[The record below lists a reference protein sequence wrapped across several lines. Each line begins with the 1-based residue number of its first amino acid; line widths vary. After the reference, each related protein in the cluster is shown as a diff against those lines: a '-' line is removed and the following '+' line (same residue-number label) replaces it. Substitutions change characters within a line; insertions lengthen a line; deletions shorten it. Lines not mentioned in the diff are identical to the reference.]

1 MGRKPKYS
9 AEQKVQACEDYLSG
23 KKSARQIARELGM
36 GKQGRVR
43 VREWVNMY
51 KKHGS
56 EIFNNKPHNRSYS
69 KEFKE
74 KVVREYLSGQGSLN
88 NLMAKYGIPSKE
100 TIRDWI
106 SMYNKH
112 IEMKDYDPKPEV
124 YMAESRKTTLEER
137 KEIVKYC
144 LEHDRDIKTTASL
157 YKCSYQQVRSWVLK
171 YEENGEDGLLDRRG
185 KRKTEDELSELE
197 KAQRKIA
204 QLDREKEEFRKKY
217 ELLKKAE
224 QLERW

>member
-1 MGRKPKYS
+1 MGRKAKYS
-9 AEQKVQACEDYLSG
+9 AEQKIQACEDYLSG
-23 KKSARQIARELGM
+23 KKTAKQIAMELGM
-36 GKQGRVR
+36 GNGGAHKIRLWARICRV
-43 VREWVNMY
+43 N
-51 KKHGS
+51 GS
-56 EIFNNKPHNRSYS
+56 EVFQDKPHNKSYS

-74 KVVREYLSGQGSLN
+74 KVVKEYLAGQGSLN
-88 NLMAKYGIPSKE
+88 DLTAKYGIPSSE
-100 TIRDWI
+100 TIRRWI

-137 KEIVKYC
+137 KEIVKHC

-204 QLDREKEEFRKKY
+204 QLEREKEEFRRKY

>member
-1 MGRKPKYS
+1 MGRKAKYS
-9 AEQKVQACEDYLSG
+9 AEQKLKACEDYLSG
-23 KKSARQIARELGM
+23 KKSAKQISMELGM
-36 GKQGRVR
+36 GNSGAHKIRLWARICRV
-43 VREWVNMY
+43 N
-51 KKHGS
+51 GS
-56 EIFNNKPHNRSYS
+56 EVFNDKPHNRSYS
-69 KEFKE
+69 KELKE
-74 KVVREYLSGQGSLN
+74 KVVKEYLAGQGSLID
-88 NLMAKYGIPSKE
+88 LTAKYGIPSSE
-100 TIRDWI
+100 TIRRWI

-112 IEMKDYDPKPEV
+112 MEIKDYDPKPEV
-124 YMAESRKTTLEER
+124 YMAKSRTTTLEER

-157 YKCSYQQVRSWVLK
+157 YKCSYHQVRSWVLK
-171 YEENGEDGLLDRRG
+171 YEEDGEDGLLDRRG

-204 QLDREKEEFRKKY
+204 QLEREKEEFRKKY

>member
-1 MGRKPKYS
+1 MGRKAKYS
-9 AEQKVQACEDYLSG
+9 TKQKVQACEDYLSG
-23 KKSARQIARELGM
+23 RKSAVQISRELGM
-36 GKQGRVR
+36 GKRGPVR

-51 KKHGS
+51 KKHGR

-74 KVVREYLSGQGSLN
+74 KVAREYLSGQGSLN

-124 YMAESRKTTLEER
+124 YMSESRKTTLEER

-185 KRKTEDELSELE
+185 KRKDEDELTELE

-204 QLDREKEEFRKKY
+204 QLEREKEEFRKKY

>member
-1 MGRKPKYS
+1 MGRKAKYS
-9 AEQKVQACEDYLSG
+9 TKQKVQACEDYLSG
-23 KKSARQIARELGM
+23 RKSARQIARELGIKH
-36 GKQGRVR
+36 GNVR

-51 KKHGS
+51 KKHGR

-124 YMAESRKTTLEER
+124 YMSESRKTTLEER

-157 YKCSYQQVRSWVLK
+157 YKCSYHQVRSWVLK

-185 KRKTEDELSELE
+185 KRKDEDELTELE

-204 QLDREKEEFRKKY
+204 QLEREKEEFRKKY

>member
-1 MGRKPKYS
+1 MS
-9 AEQKVQACEDYLSG
+9 
-23 KKSARQIARELGM
+23 QIVRELGM
-36 GKQGRVR
+36 GKQGNVR
-43 VREWVNMY
+43 VYVWVRMY

-56 EIFNNKPHNRSYS
+56 EIFNDKPHNRSYS

-74 KVVREYLSGQGSLN
+74 KVVREYLAGHGSLSD
-88 NLMAKYGIPSKE
+88 LQIKYGIPSME
-100 TIRDWI
+100 TIRNWI

-171 YEENGEDGLLDRRG
+171 YEENGDDGLLDRRG
-185 KRKTEDELSELE
+185 KRKDEDELTELE

-204 QLDREKEEFRKKY
+204 QLEREKEEFRKKY

>member
-1 MGRKPKYS
+1 MGRKTKYS

-23 KKSARQIARELGM
+23 KKTTGQIARELGM
-36 GKQGRVR
+36 GNYGDDVIRDWAR
-43 VREWVNMY
+43 IYRIN
-51 KKHGS
+51 GS
-56 EIFNNKPHNRSYS
+56 EIFNDKPHNRSYS

-74 KVVREYLSGQGSLN
+74 KVVKEYLAGQGSLN
-88 NLMAKYGIPSKE
+88 DLMAKYGIPSRE

-124 YMAESRKTTLEER
+124 YMSESRKTTLEER

-185 KRKTEDELSELE
+185 KRKDEDELTELE

-204 QLDREKEEFRKKY
+204 QLEREKEEFRKKY

>member
-1 MGRKPKYS
+1 MGRKAKYS
-9 AEQKVQACEDYLSG
+9 AEQKIQACEEYLSG

-36 GKQGRVR
+36 GKQGCVR

-51 KKHGS
+51 KKHGR
-56 EIFNNKPHNRSYS
+56 EIFNNKPYNRSYS

-74 KVVREYLSGQGSLN
+74 KVVREYLYGQGSLN
-88 NLMAKYGIPSKE
+88 NLMAKYGIPSSE
-100 TIRDWI
+100 TIRRWI

-112 IEMKDYDPKPEV
+112 MEIKDYDPKPEV
-124 YMAESRKTTLEER
+124 YMAKSRTTTLEER

-157 YKCSYQQVRSWVLK
+157 YKCSYHQVRSWVLK

-185 KRKTEDELSELE
+185 KRKDEDELTELE
-197 KAQRKIA
+197 KAQRQIA
-204 QLDREKEEFRKKY
+204 QLEKEKEEFRKKY

>member
-1 MGRKPKYS
+1 MGRKAKYRT
-9 AEQKVQACEDYLSG
+9 EQKIQACEDYLSG
-23 KKSARQIARELGM
+23 KKTAKQIAMELGM
-36 GKQGRVR
+36 GNGGAHKIRLWARICRV
-43 VREWVNMY
+43 N
-51 KKHGS
+51 GS
-56 EIFNNKPHNRSYS
+56 EVFQDKPHNKSYS

-74 KVVREYLSGQGSLN
+74 KVVKEYLAGQGSLN
-88 NLMAKYGIPSKE
+88 NLMAKYCIPSSE
-100 TIRDWI
+100 TIRRWI

-197 KAQRKIA
+197 KAHRKIA
-204 QLDREKEEFRKKY
+204 QLEREKEEFRKKY

>member
-1 MGRKPKYS
+1 MGRKAKYS
-9 AEQKVQACEDYLSG
+9 VEQKVQACEDYLSG
-23 KKSARQIARELGM
+23 KKTAKQIAMELGM
-36 GKQGRVR
+36 GNGGDSKIRLWARICRV
-43 VREWVNMY
+43 N
-51 KKHGS
+51 GS
-56 EIFNNKPHNRSYS
+56 EVFQDKPHNKSYS

-74 KVVREYLSGQGSLN
+74 KVVKEYLAGQGSLN
-88 NLMAKYGIPSKE
+88 GLTAKYGIPSSE
-100 TIRDWI
+100 TIRRWI
-106 SMYNKH
+106 SMYNNH
-112 IEMKDYDPKPEV
+112 IEIKDYNPKPEV
-124 YMAESRKTTLEER
+124 YMAEPRKTTYEER
-137 KEIVKYC
+137 IEIVQYC

-157 YKCSYQQVRSWVLK
+157 YKCSYHQVRSWVLK

-204 QLDREKEEFRKKY
+204 QLEREKEEFRKKY

>member
-51 KKHGS
+51 KKHGR

-197 KAQRKIA
+197 KAHRKIA
-204 QLDREKEEFRKKY
+204 QLEREKEEFRKKY

>member
-1 MGRKPKYS
+1 MGRKAKYS

-23 KKSARQIARELGM
+23 KKTAKQIARELEM
-36 GKQGRVR
+36 GKRGSDRVY
-43 VREWVNMY
+43 EWIRMY
-51 KKHGS
+51 KMYGR
-56 EIFNNKPHNRSYS
+56 EIFDDKPHNSSYS

-88 NLMAKYGIPSKE
+88 DLMAKYGIPSRE

-112 IEMKDYDPKPEV
+112 MEIKDYDPKPEV
-124 YMAESRKTTLEER
+124 YMAKSRTTTLEER

-157 YKCSYQQVRSWVLK
+157 YKCSYHQVRSWVLK
-171 YEENGEDGLLDRRG
+171 YEEDGEDGLLDRRG

-204 QLDREKEEFRKKY
+204 QLEREKEEFRKKY

-224 QLERW
+224 KLERW

>member
-1 MGRKPKYS
+1 MVRKAKYS
-9 AEQKVQACEDYLSG
+9 AEQKIQACEDYLSG
-23 KKSARQIARELGM
+23 KKSAKQIAKELEM
-36 GKQGRVR
+36 GQNGELMVR
-43 VREWVNMY
+43 RWSGIYKVN
-51 KKHGS
+51 GS
-56 EIFNNKPHNRSYS
+56 EIFNDKPHNRSYS

-74 KVVREYLSGQGSLN
+74 KVVKEYLAGQGSLSE
-88 NLMAKYGIPSKE
+88 LQVKYCIPSKE
-100 TIRDWI
+100 TIRRWI

-204 QLDREKEEFRKKY
+204 QLEREKEEFRKKY

>member
-1 MGRKPKYS
+1 MYG
-9 AEQKVQACEDYLSG
+9 SG
-23 KKSARQIARELGM
+23 
-36 GKQGRVR
+36 
-43 VREWVNMY
+43 
-51 KKHGS
+51 
-56 EIFNNKPHNRSYS
+56 IFDDKPHNNSYS
-69 KEFKE
+69 KELKE
-74 KVVREYLSGQGSLN
+74 KVVKEYLSGQTSQTDLQ
-88 NLMAKYGIPSKE
+88 AKYGITSIG
-100 TIRDWI
+100 TISSWI

-124 YMAESRKTTLEER
+124 YMSESRKTTLEER

-185 KRKTEDELSELE
+185 KRKDEDELTELE

-204 QLDREKEEFRKKY
+204 QLEREKEEFRRKY